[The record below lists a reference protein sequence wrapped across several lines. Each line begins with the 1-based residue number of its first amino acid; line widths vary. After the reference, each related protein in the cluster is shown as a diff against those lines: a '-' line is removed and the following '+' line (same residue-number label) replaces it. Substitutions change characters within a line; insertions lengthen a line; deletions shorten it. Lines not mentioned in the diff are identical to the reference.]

1 MADAGIL
8 RLIHANEAGG
18 IFGAHR
24 LASFAALRPNTEI
37 YVFADL
43 IAAIH
48 ALDAA
53 WRDNPKLPPL
63 RALVEVGAGRA
74 GARTLAEA
82 KAVAEAIVAT
92 DGRLKLAGVATYEG
106 SAARATLG
114 ETLQAIAGLMSLA
127 ADALALAR
135 RPRGAERKAYRHRGR
150 LGLFRPRGRRAET
163 RCRTRRSRAARFAQ
177 RLDLLP

>member
-24 LASFAALRPNTEI
+24 LASFVALRPNTEI
-37 YVFADL
+37 YVFADSV
-43 IAAIH
+43 AAIQ

-53 WRDNPKLPPL
+53 WRDNPRLPPL

-92 DGRLKLAGVATYEG
+92 QGRLTLAGVATYEG
-106 SAARATLG
+106 SAARATLE
-114 ETLQAIAGLMSLA
+114 ETLQAIAGVD
-127 ADALALAR
+127 DACGRCAR
-135 RPRGAERKAYRHRGR
+135 PGEAGSRGR
-150 LGLFRPRGRRAET
+150 TQSSSSP
-163 RCRTRRSRAARFAQ
+163 RAAR
-177 RLDLLP
+177 PI